1 MARLKPLDI
10 YNYLPKTNCG
20 ECGLDS
26 CMAFAYKLIEHELE
40 VENCKPLATDPKFKK
55 AFEELKELVTPPVR
69 PVKFGGDGNE
79 VVIGGEEVMYRH
91 ELTYFNPTAI
101 AVCVHDEMTEEE
113 LIKNVKLISNWS
125 VFRVGAELRL
135 DAIAIKSVSRDP
147 ATFARAVK
155 IVADNTN
162 YPLILCSLDPACLK
176 AGVEV
181 VKNRKPLLYA
191 ATRDNWK
198 EVAEIALE
206 AGCPVVVA
214 APGDL
219 DTLKSLAVTLSSAGI
234 QVALDPGTAWGAGV
248 LADTIDSF
256 TMLRRAAIERGDK
269 SVGWPLVGVPA
280 TLWIGKEAATE
291 AEKLETAFMETF
303 LAAALICRYAD
314 LLIINSKELW
324 SFLALATLRQNIYT
338 DPRIHPAVE
347 PGLFAIGNPN
357 EDSPVMI
364 TTNYASTASVVRS
377 DLEQAKIDAWLVI
390 IDTGGIGVEASAAGG
405 QLNAAKMADALNE
418 YKVAEKVRHRAVI
431 IPGLAARFAGELED
445 ASGWDVYVGP
455 KDSSAIPDFLKTKY
469 RPRDG
474 LRYVG
479 DPNEN
484 SPVVLVTNNIKDFY
498 RVKVPLLDA
507 RIDAWILVI
516 NVDGLSVSEAVKEG
530 KLTGEIVK
538 EFIQRED
545 VDKKVKHRK
554 LIVPEE
560 AAPIKNAIEKSTGW
574 KVEVVPFEKLAET
587 LKK

>member
-191 ATRDNWK
+191 ATR
-198 EVAEIALE
+198 
-206 AGCPVVVA
+206 
-214 APGDL
+214 
-219 DTLKSLAVTLSSAGI
+219 
-234 QVALDPGTAWGAGV
+234 
-248 LADTIDSF
+248 
-256 TMLRRAAIERGDK
+256 
-269 SVGWPLVGVPA
+269 
-280 TLWIGKEAATE
+280 
-291 AEKLETAFMETF
+291 
-303 LAAALICRYAD
+303 
-314 LLIINSKELW
+314 
-324 SFLALATLRQNIYT
+324 
-338 DPRIHPAVE
+338 
-347 PGLFAIGNPN
+347 
-357 EDSPVMI
+357 
-364 TTNYASTASVVRS
+364 
-377 DLEQAKIDAWLVI
+377 
-390 IDTGGIGVEASAAGG
+390 
-405 QLNAAKMADALNE
+405 
-418 YKVAEKVRHRAVI
+418 
-431 IPGLAARFAGELED
+431 
-445 ASGWDVYVGP
+445 
-455 KDSSAIPDFLKTKY
+455 
-469 RPRDG
+469 
-474 LRYVG
+474 
-479 DPNEN
+479 
-484 SPVVLVTNNIKDFY
+484 
-498 RVKVPLLDA
+498 
-507 RIDAWILVI
+507 
-516 NVDGLSVSEAVKEG
+516 
-530 KLTGEIVK
+530 
-538 EFIQRED
+538 
-545 VDKKVKHRK
+545 
-554 LIVPEE
+554 
-560 AAPIKNAIEKSTGW
+560 
-574 KVEVVPFEKLAET
+574 
-587 LKK
+587 

>member
-20 ECGLDS
+20 ECGLES
-26 CMAFAYKLIEHELE
+26 CMAFAYKLIEHEME
-40 VENCKPLATDPKFKK
+40 VEACKPLATDPKLKK
-55 AFEELKELVTPPVR
+55 AFEDLKELVTPPVR

-113 LIKNVKLISNWS
+113 LIKNVKLISEWT
-125 VFRVGAELRL
+125 VFRVGAHLRL
-135 DAIAIKSVSRDP
+135 DAIAVKSVSRDP
-147 ATFARAVK
+147 AKFAKAVK
-155 IVADNTN
+155 LVADNTK

-176 AGVEV
+176 AGVEA

-191 ATRDNWK
+191 ATRDNWR
-198 EVAEIALE
+198 EVAEIALNS
-206 AGCPVVVA
+206 GCPVVVA
-214 APGDL
+214 SPGDL
-219 DTLKSLAVTLSSAGI
+219 DTLKSLAATLSSVGI
-234 QVALDPGTAWGAGV
+234 QVALDPGTAWGEGV
-248 LADTIDSF
+248 LADTIDRF

-269 SVGWPLVGVPA
+269 NVGWPLVGVPA
-280 TLWIGKEAATE
+280 TLWIGKEE
-291 AEKLETAFMETF
+291 ASEGERLETAFKETF

-324 SFLALATLRQNIYT
+324 TFLALATLRQNIYT

-347 PGLFAIGNPN
+347 AGLFAVGSPN

-364 TTNYASTASVVRS
+364 TTNYASTAFVVRS
-377 DLEQAKIDAWLVI
+377 DLEQSKIDAWLVI
-390 IDTGGIGVEASAAGG
+390 IDTGGIGVESSAAGG
-405 QLNAAKMADALNE
+405 QLNAAKMAEALSE

-455 KDSSAIPDFLKTKY
+455 KDSGSIPDFLKSKY

-479 DPNEN
+479 EPDDK
-484 SPVVLVTNNIKDFY
+484 SPVVLVTNNIKDYY
-498 RVKVPLLDA
+498 RVKMPLHEA
-507 RIDAWILVI
+507 GISAWILV
-516 NVDGLSVSEAVKEG
+516 VDADGLPVSDAVKEK
-530 KLTGEIVK
+530 KLTGETIKAVM
-538 EFIQRED
+538 QRED
-545 VDKKVKHRK
+545 VEKKVGHRE
-554 LIVPEE
+554 IVVPEE
-560 AAPIKNAIEKSTGW
+560 AAPLKGEIEKATGW
-574 KVEVVPFEKLAET
+574 KVTVVPCEKLAEK